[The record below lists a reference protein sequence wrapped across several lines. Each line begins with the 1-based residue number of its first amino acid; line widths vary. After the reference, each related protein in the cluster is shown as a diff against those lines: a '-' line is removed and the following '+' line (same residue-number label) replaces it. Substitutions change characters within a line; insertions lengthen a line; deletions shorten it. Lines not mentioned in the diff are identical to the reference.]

1 MINVKLL
8 SPRYAIFRDF
18 ILALPAKMDTEGEY
32 VYGGKRNLI
41 KRFVAP
47 NGESLIVKRFHSP
60 QFVNKFIY
68 SWGIR
73 QPKGLRAFTYATM
86 LREHGVETP
95 EPLAYIE
102 DRDWGMLRESW
113 LITPEI
119 PYKHQLYEMGD
130 AEPEAYEPM
139 ATALAAFTAHMH
151 EEGVLHKDYSPGN
164 ILWDKD
170 DKGKICFSIVDINR
184 MYFGHVDIRRGC
196 ANFARLWGPKRF
208 IELLVAEYAR
218 LRGFNEQE
226 AIGIAMDCRRKF
238 WARYSKHHEMEF
250 KLEL

>member
-1 MINVKLL
+1 MTNIKLL

-18 ILALPAKMDTEGEY
+18 ILALPAKMDNEGEY

-41 KRFVAP
+41 KRFAAP

-60 QFVNKFIY
+60 RFFNKFIY
-68 SWGIR
+68 SLGIR
-73 QPKGLRAFTYATM
+73 QPKGLRAFTYANM

-102 DRDWGMLRESW
+102 DREWGMLRESW

-119 PYKHQLYEMGD
+119 SYKHQLYEMGD
-130 AEPEAYEPM
+130 AEPEVYEPM
-139 ATALAAFTAHMH
+139 AKALAAFTAHMH

-170 DKGKICFSIVDINR
+170 AKGKVCFSIVDINR
-184 MYFGHVDIRRGC
+184 MYFGSVDIRRGC

-218 LRGFNEQE
+218 LRGFDVQE
-226 AIGIAMDCRRKF
+226 AIGIAMECRRKF
-238 WARYSKHHEMEF
+238 WTRYSKHHEVEF

>member
-1 MINVKLL
+1 MIYIKLL

-18 ILALPAKMDTEGEY
+18 LLALPAKMDTDGEY

-41 KRFVAP
+41 KRFAAP
-47 NGESLIVKRFHSP
+47 NGKSLIAKRFHSP
-60 QFVNKFIY
+60 HFFNKLVY

-73 QPKGLRAFTYATM
+73 KPKGLRAFTYANM

-95 EPLAYIE
+95 EPIAYIE
-102 DRDWGMLRESW
+102 DCKWGLLGESW

-119 PYKHQLYEMGD
+119 PYKHLLYEMGD

-139 ATALAAFTAHMH
+139 AKALAAFTAHMH
-151 EEGVLHKDYSPGN
+151 GEGVMHKDYSPGN

-170 DKGKICFSIVDINR
+170 ANGETHFSIVDINR
-184 MYFGHVDIRRGC
+184 MYFGPVDIERGC

-218 LRGFNEQE
+218 LRGFDEQE

-238 WARYSKHHEMEF
+238 WTRYGKRHEVEF